1 LVGAYTVA
9 FQCFR
14 TKVLMLDLADSTQL
28 LRLLAEPTR
37 LRLLILLID
46 EPMTVAELTAV
57 TQLTQSRVSSH
68 LGRLR
73 EAGMVQDEAVANAN
87 FYSVDVERWPHDLR
101 PLWGALIDQM
111 DDNQVHRDREQAA
124 EIVRRRAVRSS
135 WVESVAGRMERQ
147 YSPGRTWEAMSRS
160 LIESLDLGD
169 VLDIASGDGV
179 LAELLCRRATSV
191 TCLDRSAA
199 VIEAARKR
207 LACQGNVAFEIGD
220 MHALPFDDARFDQVF
235 LLHALSYSREP
246 DTALAE
252 AARVLRPGGQLTL
265 ATIARHDHEAT
276 VAAYDHVN
284 LGFDVSSLAA
294 WLTQG
299 GLNVRDC
306 AERAREPQ
314 PPYFHL
320 ITASASKP

>member
-1 LVGAYTVA
+1 MPPTD
-9 FQCFR
+9 
-14 TKVLMLDLADSTQL
+14 TLMLDLADSTQL

-37 LRLLILLID
+37 LRLLLLLID
-46 EPMTVAELTAV
+46 EPLTVAELTAV

-73 EAGMVQDEAVANAN
+73 EAGMVQDRAVANAN
-87 FYSVDVERWPHDLR
+87 FYSADTRHWPHDLR
-101 PLWGALIDQM
+101 PLWGALIDQL
-111 DDNQVHRDREQAA
+111 DDGQVHRDREQAT

-160 LIESLDLGD
+160 LIELLDLGD

-199 VIEAARKR
+199 VIEAARNR

-220 MHALPFDDARFDQVF
+220 MHQLPFADARFDQVF
-235 LLHALSYSREP
+235 LLHALSYSHVPE
-246 DTALAE
+246 TALAE
-252 AARVLRPGGQLTL
+252 AARVLKPGGQLTL
-265 ATIARHDHEAT
+265 ATIAQHDHEAT

-284 LGFDVSSLAA
+284 LGFDVASLEQ
-294 WLTQG
+294 WLTAA
-299 GLNVRDC
+299 GLVVRDC